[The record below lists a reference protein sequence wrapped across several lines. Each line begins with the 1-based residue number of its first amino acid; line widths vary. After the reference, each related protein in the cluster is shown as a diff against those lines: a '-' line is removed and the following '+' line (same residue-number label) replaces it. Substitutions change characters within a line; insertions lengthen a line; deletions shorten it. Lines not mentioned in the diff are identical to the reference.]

1 MTKNAITG
9 NGATLAGSVYT
20 VALDIVSIG
29 ENERS
34 VEDLNISVLSSTG
47 AHKFIPGDLFDGG
60 EVSMVALA
68 RVGVALP
75 VIGGANQ
82 TWTLTFP
89 KEKTTDTA
97 ATLSGTGYVKSIS
110 SPSFEND
117 TVATI
122 GITIKFDGKT
132 GPAYAAGTAGA

>member
-20 VALDIVSIG
+20 VALDIVSIS
-29 ENERS
+29 ENTRS
-34 VEDLNISVLSSTG
+34 VEKIKVSTLGSTG
-47 AHKFIPGDLFDGG
+47 AHKYEPGDLFEGG
-60 EVSMVALA
+60 EITLVALA

-75 VIGGANQ
+75 ATGGANQ

-97 ATLSGTGYVKSIS
+97 ATYSGTGFVSEIS
-110 SPSFEND
+110 TPSFEND
-117 TVATI
+117 TVATVS
-122 GITIKFDGKT
+122 ITIAFDGKT